1 MNRNREQS
9 RYTLA
14 FFFMLLAFCEILG
27 SKAAK
32 MRTRVALRKWWGPTD
47 LTLLIGMGLLAGC
60 GGQGTG
66 GPPSGITSVT
76 ITPLTASIKAGQTQQ
91 FQAGVTGSP
100 GLSTAVTWS
109 ASAGTISSTGLYTA
123 PASVPNPSTVTVT
136 ATSFADTSKSQS
148 AKVSVFLIQGVT
160 ISPGS
165 ATLQPG
171 QGQKFTAA
179 VQGQG
184 TFDMSVTWQ
193 VNQIAGG
200 NSFFGTIG
208 ADGSYTAPAALPNP
222 DPVTVQ
228 AVSNADQGVG
238 GSASVGI
245 AGVTGI
251 VITPNTTGLFPGQSQ
266 QFTATVQGIGTFDP
280 AVVWTVQGS
289 GGPAVG
295 TITQQGLY
303 QLPKSVSQSTQE
315 LVIATSAGD
324 SHVSTYANADDY
336 ANPVFTSLGPNQ
348 GSVGDSLTITGQ
360 NLDTPF
366 FVTFSGPNGIPIS
379 TQGWEGASPTGG
391 LVIVPHDAI
400 SGSVTLQKY
409 SGARV
414 SAVSNS
420 VQFTRIPSLRIRADS
435 VDLSPAETT
444 QFHAEVLG
452 ENNGQTITWSTDLGS
467 INATGTYMAP
477 GSVVAGIAY
486 SHVSGCIEN
495 TQVCVS
501 LIVGVHPFEVQP
513 RHPVVALGNSLQFS
527 AEVGGAP
534 VGATWQLA
542 AGGGTLSGSG
552 AYTAGSTAP
561 DGGLAEVSA
570 SYGGSSETSFAAVT
584 GGFPGMISYQF
595 EYVDNRQQPGRVT
608 SYASNPV
615 LSGNKMFVVASPTLA
630 SYLDQTEYF
639 VDQYDV
645 TNLAAPVWMSSTE
658 AVGPAQIFV
667 QGNYLYEVGIDT
679 PKYPQ
684 PMTAIAAFDISG
696 KEPLLVSRTLM
707 PQMWIT
713 SIVPGFAYASPQGFL
728 QPPVP
733 PNTGLFYQ
741 LDLRAGIPV
750 IRELLLPYPI
760 PNDQP
765 VLPFWLLTGNGSRL
779 YTPVVMSAP
788 TTLASQWLLAEY
800 DLTQDPPVLL
810 NSIQT
815 PVVTQPALIGNTLF
829 VGGTIYDVSG
839 SQPTPI
845 ATLPNLQAPAL
856 DTLGNLLLTEDGSG
870 VSVVDLSLP
879 TQPKVLNL
887 LTSDTDALSGA
898 RFAGPDRLVT
908 TGYPSS
914 LSIYDAGA
922 TGGPFPLAPL
932 TEALVGASVLDQQ
945 ATPSN
950 LFAAIAT
957 DTNFV
962 AVFDATTS
970 PLRPITRIDMGSAHP
985 LAVQAVNSFLYVGT
999 DQALLVYDISSISSP
1014 RQVTSINSP
1023 TIALAA
1029 AGKALFAAT
1038 ISNQLLAYDI
1048 SNATSPNQIFSGTL
1062 TAPTNFLR
1070 TAGTLLL
1077 VPDTT
1082 AGLLIYDVSQ
1092 PSAPSLL
1099 GQWNPSKTVLDVT
1112 TSGSQAFLATDA
1124 GLFVAD
1130 LTNPSKP
1137 VQIGQGKFPVSQ
1149 QGNTN
1154 LFGTTVALQNGIAY
1168 LGTANTGAV
1177 LYGFDVCNPASPRLV
1192 SMSAYGSELDAAV
1205 LSLALTPS
1213 QLNVGGFF
1221 SGVYQPP
1228 LVPMDLTQPRN
1239 IILTSQGQPAAL
1251 AAAGKA
1257 TRNAARSPW
1266 IKSDRNMKLGH
1277 SQSKLR
1283 VLHMRAETR

>member
-9 RYTLA
+9 RYILA
-14 FFFMLLAFCEILG
+14 FSFMFLAFCEILG
-27 SKAAK
+27 SNAAK
-32 MRTRVALRKWWGPTD
+32 MRTRVAVRKWWALAD
-47 LTLLIGMGLLAGC
+47 LTLLFGMGLLAGC
-60 GGQGTG
+60 GGQGTS
-66 GPPSGITSVT
+66 GPPSGVTSVT
-76 ITPLTASIKAGQTQQ
+76 VTPLTASVKAGQTQQ
-91 FQAGVTGSP
+91 FQATVTASRGV
-100 GLSTAVTWS
+100 STAVTWS
-109 ASAGTISSTGLYTA
+109 ASPGTISSAGLYTA

-136 ATSFADTSKSQS
+136 ATSVADTTKSQS

-171 QGQKFTAA
+171 QGQKFTAT

-193 VNQIAGG
+193 VNQIPGG

-222 DPVTVQ
+222 DPVTIQ
-228 AVSNADQGVG
+228 AVSNADKGAS

-245 AGVTGI
+245 AGITGI

-280 AVVWTVQGS
+280 TLVWSVQGS

-295 TITQQGLY
+295 TVTQRGLY
-303 QLPKSVSQSTQE
+303 QLPNSVSQATQE
-315 LVIATSAGD
+315 TIIATSAAD
-324 SHVSTYANADDY
+324 SYISTFASAFDY

-348 GSVGDSLTITGQ
+348 GSVGDSLNITGQ
-360 NLDTPF
+360 NLDAPF
-366 FVTFSGPNGIPIS
+366 FVTFSGPNGVPIS
-379 TQGWEGASPTGG
+379 TQGWQGDSTSA
-391 LVIVPHDAI
+391 LVIVPHDAVN
-400 SGSVTLQKY
+400 GPVTLQEY
-409 SGARV
+409 SGTRV

-420 VQFTRIPSLRIRADS
+420 VQFTRTPSLRIRADS
-435 VDLSPAETT
+435 FDLSPAETT
-444 QFHAEVLG
+444 ALHAEVLG
-452 ENNGQTITWSTDLGS
+452 QNNGQTITWSTDLGS
-467 INATGTYMAP
+467 ISVTGTYMAP
-477 GSVVAGIAY
+477 GAVPGDAY

-495 TQVCVS
+495 TQVCDS

-527 AEVGGAP
+527 AEVGGAA

-542 AGGGTLSGSG
+542 TGGGTLSGSG

-584 GGFPGMISYQF
+584 GGFPGMISYRF

-608 SYASNPV
+608 SYASSPV
-615 LSGNKMFVVASPTLA
+615 LSGNKMFVLASPTLA

-679 PKYPQ
+679 PKYPE
-684 PMTAIAAFDISG
+684 PMTAIATFDISG
-696 KEPLLVSRTLM
+696 KEPLLVSRTLI
-707 PQMWIT
+707 PQISIT
-713 SIVPGFAYASPQGFL
+713 SVVPGFAYASPLGFL

-750 IRELLLPYPI
+750 VRELMLPYPV

-815 PVVTQPALIGNTLF
+815 PVVAQPALIGNTLF

-839 SQPTPI
+839 SQPMPI

-870 VSVVDLSLP
+870 VSVVDLSSP
-879 TQPKVLNL
+879 SQPKVLNL

-898 RFAGPDRLVT
+898 RFAGPNRLIT
-908 TGYPSS
+908 TGYPSN
-914 LSIYDAGA
+914 LSIYDDG
-922 TGGPFPLAPL
+922 TGGGPFPQAPL
-932 TEALVGASVLDQQ
+932 TEALTAGAVLDQQ
-945 ATPSN
+945 ATSSN
-950 LFAAIAT
+950 LFVAIESGLS
-957 DTNFV
+957 NFV

-970 PLRPITRIDMGSAHP
+970 PLQSITRIDMGSANP
-985 LAVQAVNSFLYVGT
+985 LVVQAVNNVLYVGT

-1014 RQVTSINSP
+1014 QQVTSINSP
-1023 TIALAA
+1023 TMALAA
-1029 AGKALFAAT
+1029 AGKTLFAAT
-1038 ISNQLLAYDI
+1038 TGNQLLAYDI
-1048 SNATSPNQIFSGTL
+1048 SNATSPTQIFSGTL

-1099 GQWNPSKTVLDVT
+1099 AQWNPSKSVLDVT

-1137 VQIGQGKFPVSQ
+1137 VQIGQGKFPASQ
-1149 QGNTN
+1149 QGNTS
-1154 LFGTTVALQNGIAY
+1154 LFGSTVALQDGIAY

-1177 LYGFDVCNPASPRLV
+1177 LYGFDVRNPASPRLV
-1192 SMSAYGSELDAAV
+1192 SMSAYGSELDAEV
-1205 LSLALTPS
+1205 LSLSVTPS

-1221 SGVYQPP
+1221 SGVNQAP
-1228 LVPMDLTQPRN
+1228 LVPMDLAQPRN

-1251 AAAGKA
+1251 AAARKA
-1257 TRNAARSPW
+1257 TRDAAKPPW
-1266 IKSDRNMKLGH
+1266 IKSARKMNFGPG
-1277 SQSKLR
+1277 QSKLR
-1283 VLHMRAETR
+1283 VLQWKAGTR